1 KVIESSVNLLHNMLK
16 KSTKNFSIKLTKNSP
31 LTRAYFLK
39 LEQVFINL
47 IKNACQSLVDN
58 SKKIEI
64 STTYETEKKQILIKI
79 MDEGIGI
86 KEEDKKYITDPFF
99 TTRRDQGGTGLGL
112 SISMQIVKEHNGGME
127 FQSEEGK
134 GTTVTVSLPVNE

>member
-1 KVIESSVNLLHNMLK
+1 MLK
-16 KSTKNFSIKLTKNSP
+16 KSTKNLFIKLTEHSILIRGN
-31 LTRAYFLK
+31 FQK

-47 IKNACQSLVDN
+47 IKNACQALVDN

-64 STTYETEKKQILIKI
+64 STTYEKEKKQILIKV

-86 KEEDKKYITDPFF
+86 KEEHKKKITDPFI

-112 SISMQIVKEHNGGME
+112 YISKQIVKEHKGSIE

-134 GTTVTVSLPVNE
+134 GTTVTVILPVNE